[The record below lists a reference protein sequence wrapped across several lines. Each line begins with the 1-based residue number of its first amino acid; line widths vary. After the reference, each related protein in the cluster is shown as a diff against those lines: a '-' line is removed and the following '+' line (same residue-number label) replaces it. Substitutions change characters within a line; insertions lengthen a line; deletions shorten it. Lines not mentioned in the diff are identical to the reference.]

1 MTEVG
6 EQATEEV
13 GRNEEMGILSLRG
26 PADFPGCFLIKA
38 RLPPSA

>member
-26 PADFPGCFLIKA
+26 PANFPGSFLIKA